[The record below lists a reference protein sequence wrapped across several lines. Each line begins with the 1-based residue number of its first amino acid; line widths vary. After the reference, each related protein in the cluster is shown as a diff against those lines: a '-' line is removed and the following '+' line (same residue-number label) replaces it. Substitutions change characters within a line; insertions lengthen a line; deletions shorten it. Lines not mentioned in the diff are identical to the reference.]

1 MESKIVIYYDGICF
15 VCSSAMNTLIKMDRH
30 NVLYFSP
37 LQSKFA
43 KSTIDKKY
51 LETMDTVI
59 VKRDKK
65 FYTKSN
71 AAFVILEELKNPLR
85 YSFYLVPSFFADF
98 VYDFV
103 AKRRY
108 SWFGKKEE
116 CIFPID
122 NPKFLI
128 DK

>member
-1 MESKIVIYYDGICF
+1 MKSKIVIYYDGVCF
-15 VCSSAMNTLIKMDRH
+15 VCSSAMNTLIKMDRD
-30 NVLYFSP
+30 NILYFSP

-59 VKRDKK
+59 VKRDEK

-128 DK
+128 D

>member
-1 MESKIVIYYDGICF
+1 MKSKIVIYYDGICF

-30 NVLYFSP
+30 NILYFSP

-59 VKRDKK
+59 VRRDKK

-128 DK
+128 D

>member
-1 MESKIVIYYDGICF
+1 MKSKIVIYYDGICF

-30 NVLYFSP
+30 NILYFSP

-59 VKRDKK
+59 VKRDEK

-85 YSFYLVPSFFADF
+85 CF
-98 VYDFV
+98 
-103 AKRRY
+103 
-108 SWFGKKEE
+108 FGKPSLR
-116 CIFPID
+116 IQIDSTHASINFPV
-122 NPKFLI
+122 LR
-128 DK
+128 

>member
-1 MESKIVIYYDGICF
+1 MKSKIVIYYDGICF

-30 NVLYFSP
+30 NILYFSP

-98 VYDFV
+98 IYDFV

-128 DK
+128 N

>member
-1 MESKIVIYYDGICF
+1 MESKVVIYYDGICF

-128 DK
+128 D

>member
-1 MESKIVIYYDGICF
+1 MKSKTVIYYDGVCF
-15 VCSSAMNTLIKMDRH
+15 VCSSAINTLIKMDGD
-30 NVLYFSP
+30 NILYFSP

-59 VKRDKK
+59 VRRDEKV
-65 FYTKSN
+65 YTKSN

-128 DK
+128 D

>member
-1 MESKIVIYYDGICF
+1 MKSKTVIYYDGVCF
-15 VCSSAMNTLIKMDRH
+15 VCSSAINTLIKMDGD
-30 NVLYFSP
+30 NILYFSP

-59 VKRDKK
+59 VKRDEKV
-65 FYTKSN
+65 YTKSN

-128 DK
+128 D

>member
-1 MESKIVIYYDGICF
+1 MKSKTVIYYDGVCF
-15 VCSSAMNTLIKMDRH
+15 VCSSAMNTLIKMDRD
-30 NVLYFSP
+30 NILYFSP

-59 VKRDKK
+59 VSRDEKI
-65 FYTKSN
+65 YTKSN

-128 DK
+128 D

>member
-30 NVLYFSP
+30 NILYFSP

-128 DK
+128 D

>member
-15 VCSSAMNTLIKMDRH
+15 VCSSAINTLIKMDRH

-37 LQSKFA
+37 LQSKYA
-43 KSTIDKKY
+43 KSTIDIKY
-51 LETMDTVI
+51 LENLDSVI
-59 VKRDKK
+59 VKKNEK
-65 FYTKSN
+65 IFSKSN
-71 AAFVILEELKNPLR
+71 AAFEVLKELRSPLR
-85 YSFYLVPSFFADF
+85 FIFYFIPTFFADLI
-98 VYDFV
+98 YDFI

-108 SWFGKKEE
+108 VWFGKKEE

>member
-85 YSFYLVPSFFADF
+85 YSFYLVPSVFADF

-128 DK
+128 D

>member
-1 MESKIVIYYDGICF
+1 MESKVVIYYDGICF

-30 NVLYFSP
+30 NILYFSP

-71 AAFVILEELKNPLR
+71 AAFVILEELKNPSR

-128 DK
+128 D

>member
-1 MESKIVIYYDGICF
+1 MESKIVIYYDGICI

-30 NVLYFSP
+30 NILYFSP

-59 VKRDKK
+59 VKRDEK

-85 YSFYLVPSFFADF
+85 YSFYLVPSFLADF

-128 DK
+128 D

>member
-1 MESKIVIYYDGICF
+1 MKSKTVIYYDGVCF

-30 NVLYFSP
+30 NILYFSP

-59 VKRDKK
+59 VKRDEKV
-65 FYTKSN
+65 YTKSN

-85 YSFYLVPSFFADF
+85 YSFYLVPSFFADL

-116 CIFPID
+116 CIFPMH
-122 NPKFLI
+122 NSQFLI
-128 DK
+128 D

>member
-51 LETMDTVI
+51 FETMDTVI
-59 VKRDKK
+59 VKRDEK

-85 YSFYLVPSFFADF
+85 YSFYLVPSVLADF

-128 DK
+128 D

>member
-65 FYTKSN
+65 FNTKSN

-128 DK
+128 D

>member
-30 NVLYFSP
+30 NILYFSP

-43 KSTIDKKY
+43 KSTIDNKY

-128 DK
+128 D

>member
-1 MESKIVIYYDGICF
+1 MKSKTVIYYDGVCF
-15 VCSSAMNTLIKMDRH
+15 VCSSAMNTLIKMDRD
-30 NVLYFSP
+30 NILYFSP

-51 LETMDTVI
+51 LEKMDTVI
-59 VKRDKK
+59 VKRDDKV
-65 FYTKSN
+65 YTKSN

-116 CIFPID
+116 CIFPMH
-122 NPKFLI
+122 NSQFLI
-128 DK
+128 D

>member
-15 VCSSAMNTLIKMDRH
+15 VCSSAMNTLIKMDRN

-59 VKRDKK
+59 VKRDER

-85 YSFYLVPSFFADF
+85 YSFYLVPSVLADF

-116 CIFPID
+116 CIFPMN
-122 NPKFLI
+122 NPRFLI
-128 DK
+128 D

>member
-30 NVLYFSP
+30 NILYFSP

-43 KSTIDKKY
+43 KSTIDNKY

-65 FYTKSN
+65 FYTKSD

-98 VYDFV
+98 IYDFV

-128 DK
+128 D

>member
-15 VCSSAMNTLIKMDRH
+15 VCSSAMNTLIKMDRN

-59 VKRDKK
+59 VKRDER

-85 YSFYLVPSFFADF
+85 YSFYLVPSVLADF

-128 DK
+128 D

>member
-1 MESKIVIYYDGICF
+1 MESKVVIYYDGICL

-59 VKRDKK
+59 VKRDEK

-85 YSFYLVPSFFADF
+85 YSFYLVPSVLADF

-128 DK
+128 D

>member
-1 MESKIVIYYDGICF
+1 MKSKTVIYYDGVCF
-15 VCSSAMNTLIKMDRH
+15 VCSSAMNTLIKMDRD
-30 NVLYFSP
+30 NILYFSP

-43 KSTIDKKY
+43 KSTIDNKY

-128 DK
+128 D

>member
-15 VCSSAMNTLIKMDRH
+15 VCSSAMNTLIKMDRD
-30 NVLYFSP
+30 NILYFSP

-59 VKRDKK
+59 VKRGDKI
-65 FYTKSN
+65 YTKSN

-85 YSFYLVPSFFADF
+85 YSFYLVPSVFADF

-128 DK
+128 D